1 MTQDS
6 VCLKADLDAETV
18 LSHELSTAQLLVN
31 YHGWIYSEIQPFLN
45 DHLTE
50 IGGGIGT
57 FSDHLIRHHVSTR
70 QNRSIDIFE
79 PADGLFLQLKKHC
92 QSRYEELLC
101 SGRVRL
107 RNEGFNSRVRAF
119 DSAIMINVLE
129 HIENDRDIIRGIHT
143 SLNPGGTLIVFSPA
157 LPFLYSPLDK
167 RLGHFRRYGKRELA
181 SMFEASGF
189 AIAKLQYMD
198 IAGVLP
204 WYLINAL
211 AGSCSFNPSLV
222 RIYDRVVVPIT
233 RWIEHCC
240 RAPVGKNVLIVGRKP
255 LHSTVNV

>member
-6 VCLKADLDAETV
+6 VCLNANLHAETA

-31 YHGWIYSEIQPFLN
+31 YHGWIFREIQPFLG

-57 FSDHLIRHHVSTR
+57 FSDHLIRRHVSAR

-107 RNEGFNSRVRAF
+107 RNERFNSGVITF

-129 HIENDRDIIRGIHT
+129 HIENDRDIIRRIYT
-143 SLNPGGTLIVFSPA
+143 CLNPGGILIVFSPA
-157 LPFLYSPLDK
+157 LPFLYSPFDK
-167 RLGHFRRYGKRELA
+167 RVGHFRRYRKRELV
-181 SMFEASGF
+181 SMFGASGF

-198 IAGVLP
+198 VAGVLP
-204 WYLINAL
+204 WYLINVL
-211 AGSCSFNPSLV
+211 AGSCSFNPSLIRV
-222 RIYDRVVVPIT
+222 YDRVVVPIT
-233 RWIEHCC
+233 RWIERSCG
-240 RAPVGKNVLIVGRKP
+240 APVGKNVLIVGRKP
-255 LHSTVNV
+255 LH